1 MTLIPV
7 PIPHIRLS
15 QNYRPAPFGCGRS
28 TPQKELW
35 QDYTQLVRYHSG
47 LYESDLRRYGALKE
61 RVDAMA
67 RAMPYPPDSTI
78 TTTITTT
85 SKAESQHLYQTQIV
99 SQELARLTQLHRA
112 LGYYMDLQPAGLFG
126 LVSEMFGCT
135 LGRMG
140 DGGYGLDGFERV
152 WTGGRVAGG
161 GGGVKSGGERGGAG
175 DGRGAYNG
183 DVRRDG
189 MR

>member
-1 MTLIPV
+1 
-7 PIPHIRLS
+7 
-15 QNYRPAPFGCGRS
+15 
-28 TPQKELW
+28 
-35 QDYTQLVRYHSG
+35 LVRYHSG

-67 RAMPYPPDSTI
+67 RAMPYPPDSTVI
-78 TTTITTT
+78 TTSNLTTT
-85 SKAESQHLYQTQIV
+85 GSKAESQHQHLYQTQIL

-140 DGGYGLDGFERV
+140 DGGYGLDGLVRV
-152 WTGGRVAGG
+152 WTGGGVVVGG
-161 GGGVKSGGERGGAG
+161 DRSGGERGGTG

>member
-1 MTLIPV
+1 VTLIPV

-15 QNYRPAPFGCGRS
+15 QNYRPAPLGSGRS

-47 LYESDLRRYGALKE
+47 LYESDLRRYGALKD

-67 RAMPYPPDSTI
+67 RAMPYPPDSTVI
-78 TTTITTT
+78 TTSNLTTT
-85 SKAESQHLYQTQIV
+85 GSKAESQHQHLYQTQIL

-112 LGYYMDLQPAGLFG
+112 LGHYMDLQPAGLFG

-140 DGGYGLDGFERV
+140 DGGYGLDGLERI
-152 WTGGRVAGG
+152 WSGGEVVAGG
-161 GGGVKSGGERGGAG
+161 G
-175 DGRGAYNG
+175 
-183 DVRRDG
+183 
-189 MR
+189 

>member
-1 MTLIPV
+1 
-7 PIPHIRLS
+7 
-15 QNYRPAPFGCGRS
+15 
-28 TPQKELW
+28 
-35 QDYTQLVRYHSG
+35 LVRYHSE

-61 RVDAMA
+61 RVDGMA
-67 RAMPYPPDSTI
+67 RAMPYPPDSTM
-78 TTTITTT
+78 TPTITTT
-85 SKAESQHLYQTQIV
+85 SKAESQHLYQTQIL
-99 SQELARLTQLHRA
+99 SQELVRLTQLHRA

-140 DGGYGLDGFERV
+140 DGGYGLDGLERV
-152 WTGGRVAGG
+152 WSGGGVVAGG
-161 GGGVKSGGERGGAG
+161 GGSTVGTGGRIAGG
-175 DGRGAYNG
+175 GRGAYNG